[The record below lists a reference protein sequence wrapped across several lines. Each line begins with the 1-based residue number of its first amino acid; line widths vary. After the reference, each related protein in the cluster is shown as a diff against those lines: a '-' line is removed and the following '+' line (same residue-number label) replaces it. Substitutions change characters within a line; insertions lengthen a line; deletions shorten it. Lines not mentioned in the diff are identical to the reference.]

1 MLRNALIKKYVNAKD
16 IERIIGHSS
25 TVYLKRSILTIVL
38 LFVVFI
44 IFSLLNRTSPAE
56 YWKWIFGGIW
66 LLLFAKR
73 AIDFLDAYLD
83 CLILTKDSVILF
95 LREGLLEYKTEVF
108 SRNKITTISRNQ
120 NWLWDKLF
128 GKGDLLIKLE
138 FDTEFPFADISAP
151 KKQAGKLTVLK
162 ESFLTKQKQT
172 IEKDLSDDNE
182 RFNVLVEA
190 MSEVVKEYMEKNNS
204 NS

>member
-1 MLRNALIKKYVNAKD
+1 MLRNAVIKKYVNAKD
-16 IERIIGHSS
+16 IQRIIGHSS
-25 TVYLKRSILTIVL
+25 TLYLKRSILTIVL
-38 LFVVFI
+38 LFVVFV
-44 IFSLLNRTSPAE
+44 IFTLLNHTSPAT
-56 YWKWIFGGIW
+56 YWKRIFGGIW
-66 LLLFAKR
+66 LILFAKR
-73 AIDFLDAYLD
+73 TIDFLDAYLD

>member
-38 LFVVFI
+38 LFVVFV
-44 IFSLLNRTSPAE
+44 IFSLLNHTSPAE

>member
-25 TVYLKRSILTIVL
+25 TVYLKRSILTVVL

-44 IFSLLNRTSPAE
+44 IFSLLNHTSPAE